1 MYFWGTDMKNKNFLP
16 FVGRKAELAEL
27 ERFSK
32 KKTASLIVIKGR
44 RRIGKSRLVSEFA
57 KTRVFYAFMGLPPH
71 AATTAQSQR
80 DEFAKQLSANT
91 GLPEIK
97 ADDWSKLFALLA
109 QQAQKSKVILLFD
122 EISWMG
128 SKDPD
133 FLGKIKNAW
142 DNYFN
147 KNPHLIFIICGS
159 ASSWIE
165 KNILSS
171 TGFLGRVS
179 YTMTLHELPLN
190 ECDYFWGKYSD
201 SISSYEKLKILS
213 VTGGV
218 PKYLEEIDSSLSAE
232 ENIKNLC
239 FKSGALLVDEFSNI
253 FNDLFL
259 RDSVTYRKIIVC
271 LVSGTKDSTKIAN
284 ALNVQAS
291 GRLSEYL
298 EELELAGFI
307 TRDYTWDLKTGQDK
321 KLSQYRLS
329 DNYLRF
335 YLKYIDKYYAKI
347 KRNSFAV
354 KTLLSLPEWRT
365 IMGLQ
370 FENLVLNNRKAI
382 HKLLGLRAEDIVSDN
397 PFFQKTGSRQPGC
410 QIDYMIQTRFD
421 TLYLCEVKFSKQ
433 VIGLEILEELQ
444 QKMARLKRPKGFSIR
459 PVLIHVNGVSEAV
472 IESDFFSS
480 IIDFGNLFEKST

>member
-1 MYFWGTDMKNKNFLP
+1 MMKDDRSSLFI
-16 FVGRKAELAEL
+16 GRKAELAEL

-44 RRIGKSRLVSEFA
+44 RRIGKSRLIEEFA
-57 KTRVFYAFMGLPPH
+57 KTRTFYSFIGLPPN

-80 DEFAKQLSANT
+80 DEFAKQLSFNT

-109 QQAQKSKVILLFD
+109 QQVRKNKVVLLFD

-128 SKDPD
+128 SEDSD

-142 DNYFN
+142 DNHFK

-179 YTMTLHELPLN
+179 YTMTLHELLLK
-190 ECDYFWGKYSD
+190 ECDYFWGKYAD
-201 SISSYEKLKILS
+201 RISSYEKLKILS
-213 VTGGV
+213 VVGGV
-218 PKYLEEIDSSLSAE
+218 PKYLEEIDPALSAE

-239 FKSGALLVDEFSNI
+239 FKPGALLVDEFNNI

-259 RDSVTYRKIIVC
+259 RDSAAYRKIVAV
-271 LVSGTKDSTKIAN
+271 LVSGIKEPVEIAR
-284 ALNVQAS
+284 ALNIQQS
-291 GRLSEYL
+291 GKLSEYL

-307 TRDYTWDLKTGQDK
+307 TRDYTWDIKTGQDK
-321 KLSQYRLS
+321 KLSRYRLS

-335 YLKYIDKYYAKI
+335 YLRYIDKYYAKI
-347 KRNSFAV
+347 KRNNFAI
-354 KTLLSLPEWRT
+354 KTLTSLPEWCT

-370 FENLVLNNRKAI
+370 FENLVLNNRKMI
-382 HKLLGLRAEDIVSDN
+382 HEQLNLRAEDIISDN
-397 PFFQKTGSRQPGC
+397 PFFQTAISRQPGC
-410 QIDYMIQTRFD
+410 QIDYMIQTKFD
-421 TLYLCEVKFSKQ
+421 TLYLCEIKFSRQ
-433 VIGLEILEELQ
+433 VIGTEILEEIE
-444 QKMARLKRPKGFSIR
+444 QKIARLKRPKGFSIR
-459 PVLIHVNGVSEAV
+459 PVLIHVNGVSETV
-472 IESDFFSS
+472 IESDFFCS
-480 IIDFGNLFEKST
+480 IIAFGDLFKH